1 MQKSRREFAK
11 KTAMVTA
18 GAAAIAG
25 TSVLAATGESVQ
37 SDSNNGVVVGSSRK
51 KRFFT
56 KKLRL
61 GTSFTRTQNKRRRGV
76 CQLIHMN
83 L

>member
-25 TSVLAATGESVQ
+25 TSVLAATGKSSGQ
-37 SDSNNGVVVGSSRK
+37 DDLNNGVVKGSSRK
-51 KRFFT
+51 KEILY
-56 KKLRL
+56 KKNA
-61 GTSFTRTQNKRRRGV
+61 TWEEYYKNAK
-76 CQLIHMN
+76 
-83 L
+83 

>member
-25 TSVLAATGESVQ
+25 TSVLAATGESAQ
-37 SDSNNGVVVGSSRK
+37 DDSNNGVVKGVSNK
-51 KRFFT
+51 KEILY
-56 KKLRL
+56 KK
-61 GTSFTRTQNKRRRGV
+61 TAAWEQFYKTAK
-76 CQLIHMN
+76 
-83 L
+83 

>member
-11 KTAMVTA
+11 KTAMVTV

-51 KRFFT
+51 KEILY
-56 KKLRL
+56 KK
-61 GTSFTRTQNKRRRGV
+61 TAAWDEFYKNAK
-76 CQLIHMN
+76 
-83 L
+83 